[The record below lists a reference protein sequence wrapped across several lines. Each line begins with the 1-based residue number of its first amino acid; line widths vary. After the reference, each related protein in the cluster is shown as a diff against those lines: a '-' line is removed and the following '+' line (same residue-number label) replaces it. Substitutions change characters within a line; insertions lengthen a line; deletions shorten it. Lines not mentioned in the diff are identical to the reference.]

1 MQRDRSVLTLVEP
14 KALTRLDLVDDVVD
28 HLPISRSCGR
38 SFRRRVPA
46 ALPQSVTRAE
56 SKQTFLSLFQRA
68 AEVVDL
74 LHAIPAAR
82 QRGGGGGEN
91 SAGLRL
97 SRSRAK
103 EEERGGD

>member
-1 MQRDRSVLTLVEP
+1 MV
-14 KALTRLDLVDDVVD
+14 DVVD

-74 LHAIPAAR
+74 LHGIPAAR
-82 QRGGGGGEN
+82 RRGGGGGVEN

-97 SRSRAK
+97 SLSRRK
-103 EEERGGD
+103 VEERGGSDWLL

>member
-1 MQRDRSVLTLVEP
+1 MV
-14 KALTRLDLVDDVVD
+14 DVVI

-38 SFRRRVPA
+38 SFRRHVPA

-74 LHAIPAAR
+74 HGIPAAR
-82 QRGGGGGEN
+82 RCGGGGGVEI

-97 SRSRAK
+97 SQSCRK
-103 EEERGGD
+103 EEEGGG